1 MIELDD
7 YNVNVTGIFPISWS
21 NFKFAV
27 HVAGFI
33 ERNGKKFC
41 LSFAHQDYIEETLK
55 KWFGEVEYYWA
66 GANDYVYLC
75 EKR

>member
-7 YNVNVTGIFPISWS
+7 YKVNVTGIFPISWS

-33 ERNGKKFC
+33 ERNGKKF
-41 LSFAHQDYIEETLK
+41 LSIFCPSRLH
-55 KWFGEVEYYWA
+55 
-66 GANDYVYLC
+66 
-75 EKR
+75 